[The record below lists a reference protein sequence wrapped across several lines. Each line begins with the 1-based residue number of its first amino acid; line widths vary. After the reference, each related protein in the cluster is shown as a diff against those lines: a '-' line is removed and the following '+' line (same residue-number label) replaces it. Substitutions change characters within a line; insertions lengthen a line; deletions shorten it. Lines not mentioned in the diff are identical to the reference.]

1 MEQKINIAE
10 LLKDCPKGMELDC
23 ILVSNPVRYNGLDDG
38 VYLINICTEYGTRFC
53 LTKEGYLYALPDSK
67 CVIFP
72 KGKTTWEGFIPPCKF
87 KDGDVLYVRASLQ
100 WICIYKEGGEKE
112 NVCHRYVAATS
123 LIFVH
128 DDSPLC
134 HRNNIKEIRLATE
147 EEKQKLFKTIK
158 DNGYKWNPETKTLE
172 KLNIPKEEP
181 IEDKGNISDGYHT
194 FNELYEYRLLY
205 NASMFNELA
214 KQGLYDVH
222 KSKKHSDG
230 TIPFGDENWFIVQAE
245 LPTGQISNHYE
256 MKDWDLFQVPVKE
269 KANLYDGHT
278 PQDVAKRLRMFLTSD
293 KLIEP
298 KFKVGD
304 KVRFSDSNTP
314 FTISRIWW
322 DNNASELICTLE
334 EQDIDVSSVDLQ
346 PYKEETMEKEEKYYD
361 DWLLTDYLEFEDN
374 DGAWAD
380 EVEVNLGKDY
390 EIQIRGD
397 KTFIVKKKSQY
408 PKTYE
413 ECAKVLLERASVRND
428 IGYKG
433 DLIVTLQKLL
443 VCRDA
448 YWKIAGEQM
457 GLGEPWKPDWLNTEQ
472 DKFVLYTHN
481 NVICLNRFVLGH
493 NVLAFPTAEMRDA
506 FLENFK
512 ELIESC
518 KELL

>member
-1 MEQKINIAE
+1 M
-10 LLKDCPKGMELDC
+10 
-23 ILVSNPVRYNGLDDG
+23 
-38 VYLINICTEYGTRFC
+38 
-53 LTKEGYLYALPDSK
+53 
-67 CVIFP
+67 
-72 KGKTTWEGFIPPCKF
+72 
-87 KDGDVLYVRASLQ
+87 
-100 WICIYKEGGEKE
+100 
-112 NVCHRYVAATS
+112 
-123 LIFVH
+123 
-128 DDSPLC
+128 
-134 HRNNIKEIRLATE
+134 
-147 EEKQKLFKTIK
+147 
-158 DNGYKWNPETKTLE
+158 
-172 KLNIPKEEP
+172 
-181 IEDKGNISDGYHT
+181 EDKGNISDGYHT

-269 KANLYDGHT
+269 KANPYDGHT

-346 PYKEETMEKEEKYYD
+346 PYKEETMEEKGTLVEID
-361 DWLLTDYLEFEDN
+361 LTREMCV
-374 DGAWAD
+374 AD
-380 EVEVNLGKDY
+380 EVEVILGDY
-390 EIQIRGD
+390 E
-397 KTFIVKKKSQY
+397 FILKDGKPYFVKKKPQY

-433 DLIVTLQKLL
+433 DLLIALQRLL